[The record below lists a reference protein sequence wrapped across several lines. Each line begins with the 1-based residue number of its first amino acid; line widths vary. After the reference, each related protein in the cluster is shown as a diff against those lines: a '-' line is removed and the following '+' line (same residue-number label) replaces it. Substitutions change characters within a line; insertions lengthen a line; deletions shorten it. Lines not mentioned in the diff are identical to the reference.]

1 MLASGRRKV
10 TIHGR
15 ERASE
20 RLPRTGE
27 PKLLRPDRVST
38 PLGSILDG
46 PCAYSE
52 VMLTATWHVR
62 RGFKAAGFGGVA
74 LFAVIYYAS
83 AVPKLQK
90 DVLQVRCPRSVQLCV
105 FATGKAGE
113 TCANT
118 RTEDPIHRQLLRQR
132 DPPGGQRKQ
141 PLPGMDV
148 PASVLTLPHSPFKSR
163 ATLGGVV
170 RVESCWREGE
180 VIESDQHRHW
190 ERKSIRLGVPV
201 IPHPKFYYGTYVYR
215 LYSPLS

>member
-1 MLASGRRKV
+1 
-10 TIHGR
+10 
-15 ERASE
+15 
-20 RLPRTGE
+20 
-27 PKLLRPDRVST
+27 
-38 PLGSILDG
+38 
-46 PCAYSE
+46 
-52 VMLTATWHVR
+52 MLTATWHVR

-90 DVLQVRCPRSVQLCV
+90 DVLQVRCPRSAQLCV

-132 DPPGGQRKQ
+132 DPPRGQRKQ

-201 IPHPKFYYGTYVYR
+201 IPHPKFTTEHTFIDCIPRFRRMGSTD
-215 LYSPLS
+215 SW